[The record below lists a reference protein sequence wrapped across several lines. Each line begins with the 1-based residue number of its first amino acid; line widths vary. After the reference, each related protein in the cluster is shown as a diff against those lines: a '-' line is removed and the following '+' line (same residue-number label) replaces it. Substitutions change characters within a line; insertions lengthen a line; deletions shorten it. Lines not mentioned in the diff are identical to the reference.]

1 MASRK
6 IPKTDITT
14 ICLHWALVIT
24 LIFSLLT
31 GFRIAADNPNATLAP
46 ILNVILLQGDVIQWH
61 SWAAMALGVVMIAYI
76 IFLVRARLANRV
88 AIRTGRQ
95 NGLTS
100 EDRHTRLKTL
110 NIVIYWIAFVLLF
123 MAVITGL
130 VLYLAPGLLPYWL
143 VTDTHQFLAWAI
155 IAYVLL
161 HVIAQLA
168 LGGIPQ
174 LLKILNPTA
183 AYGAAAISA
192 VAVAG
197 AAAAGIYTLDRN
209 VIEDLPVIQAKSA
222 PLIDGKADDEAWSKA
237 PAVTIATG
245 RGVNNPA
252 GEDVTVRMIHDGEKL
267 YTLFEWPDSTRS
279 RKHLPLQKTEQGWQV
294 LQSQYGINDEND
306 YYEDKFGVMF
316 ASSSSIA
323 GAGTSHLGP
332 KPIADKP
339 APANG
344 RGLHY
349 TTDDSLVDVW
359 HWKSVRTG
367 AVGQIDDNY
376 FGPPMDPD
384 PEKDRYTGGYTQDP
398 KTSGGYT
405 SNWES
410 FDTELVTPKRLPK
423 NPGLIDGLQNASLD
437 PETSDEGQ
445 FWMAMDDTIPYSK
458 EADTYPVGTIMPSVL
473 HEGQTQGDRG
483 QVLSAAKWRDGRWTL
498 EAERK
503 LDTGSKFDAAL
514 SPDKPL
520 YMWVAVFDHTQTRH
534 SQHLHPVRMVM
545 R

>member
-1 MASRK
+1 MATKR

-14 ICLHWALVIT
+14 ICLHWALVVT
-24 LIFSLLT
+24 LVFSLLT
-31 GFRIAADNPNATLAP
+31 GFRIAVDKPDATLAP
-46 ILNVILLQGDVIQWH
+46 LLSGILLQGDVIQWH
-61 SWAAMALGVVMIAYI
+61 SWTALALGAVMIAYI
-76 IFLVRARLANRV
+76 IFLIRARLTNRV
-88 AIRTGRQ
+88 SVSAGQ
-95 NGLTS
+95 QHGSTS
-100 EDRHTRLKTL
+100 NKRHSRLKKI
-110 NIVIYWIAFVLLF
+110 NILIYWMAFILLF
-123 MAVITGL
+123 LAAITGL
-130 VLYLAPGLLPYWL
+130 VLYIAPGLLPYWL
-143 VTDTHQFLAWAI
+143 ITDTHQLLAWII
-155 IAYVLL
+155 IAYVFL

-168 LGGIPQ
+168 LGGVPQ

-192 VAVAG
+192 IAVAG
-197 AAAAGIYTLDRN
+197 AAAAGVYALDRN
-209 VIEDLPVIQAKSA
+209 VIEDLPVTQTQTA
-222 PLIDGKADDEAWSKA
+222 PVIDGKGNDEAWAGA

-245 RGVNNPA
+245 RGVNSPA
-252 GEDVTVRMIHDGEKL
+252 GEDVTVRMVHDDETL

-316 ASSSSIA
+316 ATSSAIA

-332 KPIADKP
+332 KPLANKP

-376 FGPPMDPD
+376 FGPPMEPN

-398 KTSGGYT
+398 KTGGGYT

-410 FDTELVTPKRLPK
+410 FDTEFVTPKRLPK
-423 NPGLIDGLQNASLD
+423 DPGLIEGLQSASLD

-473 HEGQTQGDRG
+473 HDGPTQGDRG
-483 QVLSAAKWRDGRWTL
+483 QVHSAAKWHDGRWTL

-514 SPDKPL
+514 SQDTPL

-534 SQHLHPVRMVM
+534 SQHLHPVRMIM